1 MMAGNPN
8 NLDSMTSKQ
17 PNIVD
22 GKYGLDSSIWFKGNL
37 VKNKADK
44 SNQITQDD

>member
-1 MMAGNPN
+1 MAGNPD

-22 GKYGLDSSIWFKGNL
+22 GKYGLDSSIWFKGNFR
-37 VKNKADK
+37 DQIK
-44 SNQITQDD
+44 SHKMIDDT